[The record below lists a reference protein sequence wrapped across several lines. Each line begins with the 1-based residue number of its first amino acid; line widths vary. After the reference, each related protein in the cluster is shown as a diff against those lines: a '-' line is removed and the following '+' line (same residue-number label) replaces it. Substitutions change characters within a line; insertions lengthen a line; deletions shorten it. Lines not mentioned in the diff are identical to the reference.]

1 MVQRY
6 DLKEDCVTGHIDLEK
21 DADGDWVRYGDY
33 AKLEADFKVYKASAY
48 AVAEQYAGVIKDL
61 EAELQKYKDQFP
73 DYVECANCGSVTH
86 VEGVE

>member
-6 DLKEDCVTGHIDLEK
+6 LLQGGLIGPHDE
-21 DADGDWVRYGDY
+21 GDWVGYEDY

-48 AVAEQYAGVIKDL
+48 AVAEQYAGVIKGL

-86 VEGVE
+86 VDGVG

>member
-21 DADGDWVRYGDY
+21 DADGDWVRYEDY
-33 AKLEADFKVYKASAY
+33 KELDNSFQDYITTTDMEIEGL
-48 AVAEQYAGVIKDL
+48 VARLAEVN
-61 EAELQKYKDQFP
+61 AELQKYKDQFP

>member
-6 DLKEDCVTGHIDLEK
+6 LSNGFCVA
-21 DADGDWVRYGDY
+21 DADGGYVKYEDY
-33 AKLEADFKVYKASAY
+33 EKLEVDFNAYKASAY
-48 AVAEQYAGVIKDL
+48 AVAEQYAGVIKEF

>member
-6 DLKEDCVTGHIDLEK
+6 VASYNDYYSHEDGEFVTYE
-21 DADGDWVRYGDY
+21 DY
-33 AKLEADFKVYKASAY
+33 AELEADFKAYKASAY
-48 AVAEQYAGVIKDL
+48 TVAEQYAGVIKEL
-61 EAELQKYKDQFP
+61 EAELQKYKNQFP

>member
-1 MVQRY
+1 MTIRKGFY
-6 DLKEDCVTGHIDLEK
+6 EDGHFDSKVNGEY
-21 DADGDWVRYGDY
+21 VSYEDY

-48 AVAEQYAGVIKDL
+48 AVAEQYAGVIKEL

-86 VEGVE
+86 VGGVE